1 MAFGAQRV
9 LDGLDWSLPAG
20 QVVGLLGRNGAGKTT
35 LIETLLGLREPD
47 AGTRAAVRPAVARS
61 CDDAARA
68 RIGYVPQRSDLFE
81 WLTAD
86 QLLAYFRSF
95 YPRWNTAKVDGL
107 MSRWDI
113 ARDKP
118 IGKLSG
124 GQQQRLSIIR
134 ALAHEPELLVL
145 DEPVASLDPAGRR
158 DFLGELVDQV
168 VDRRTTI
175 VFSTHIL
182 SDLERVAR
190 RRGLPQRRPDRA
202 ACAAGRAAR
211 VERAPGRRAGRHRAL
226 RARAP
231 AAGRVARD
239 GRARDRAR
247 ARRGA
252 RCRAATPTVSVDPR
266 DAGRPVPGVDG
277 LRRRQVTPIDSSSLG
292 AHPRRAVAA
301 AAQHRLR
308 SGAVLVVLALC
319 CAAPVGPAR
328 V

>member
-1 MAFGAQRV
+1 MSASRIDAAAPCLSLQGLRMAFGPQVV
-9 LDGLDWSLPAG
+9 LDGLDWSLPPG

-47 AGTRAAVRPAVARS
+47 AGRATLFGQPSTAL
-61 CDDAARA
+61 DDAARA

-124 GQQQRLSIIR
+124 GQQQRLSIVR

-158 DFLGELVDQV
+158 DFLGELVEQV

-182 SDLERVAR
+182 SDLERVALDVAFLAGGKIALHEPLDDLLESSVR
-190 RRGLPQRRPDRA
+190 LGGVPADIERFVADHRLQSLPRA
-202 ACAAGRAAR
+202 AGGPVIARGRDAGTLPR
-211 VERAPGRRAGRHRAL
+211 P
-226 RARAP
+226 
-231 AAGRVARD
+231 
-239 GRARDRAR
+239 
-247 ARRGA
+247 
-252 RCRAATPTVSVDPR
+252 TSTVSVDR
-266 DAGRPVPGVDG
+266 
-277 LRRRQVTPIDSSSLG
+277 VTLEDLF
-292 AHPRRAVAA
+292 
-301 AAQHRLR
+301 
-308 SGAVLVVLALC
+308 LALT
-319 CAAPVGPAR
+319 A
-328 V
+328 

>member
-1 MAFGAQRV
+1 MTKTDPLRAAVALQGLDLAFGAQRV
-9 LDGLDWSLPAG
+9 LGGLDWAIAPG

-47 AGTRAAVRPAVARS
+47 AGTARLFGQPVQAL
-61 CDDAARA
+61 DDDARA

-95 YPRWNTAKVDGL
+95 YPRWDTAKVDGL
-107 MSRWDI
+107 MTRWDI

-118 IGKLSG
+118 IGRLSG

-158 DFLGELVDQV
+158 DFLRELVEQV

-182 SDLERVAR
+182 SDLERVA
-190 RRGLPQRRPDRA
+190 LDVA
-202 ACAAGRAAR
+202 FLAG
-211 VERAPGRRAGRHRAL
+211 GRIAL
-226 RARAP
+226 HEP
-231 AAGRVARD
+231 LD
-239 GRARDRAR
+239 ELLE
-247 ARRGA
+247 
-252 RCRAATPTVSVDPR
+252 S
-266 DAGRPVPGVDG
+266 G
-277 LRRRQVTPIDSSSLG
+277 LRLGGAPDDVRRFI
-292 AHPRRAVAA
+292 
-301 AAQHRLR
+301 AQHRLDALPAAA
-308 SGAVLVVLALC
+308 GQPVLARRPAGMPPPLPS
-319 CAAPVGPAR
+319 AAVSVEPATLEDLFLTLTA
-328 V
+328 